1 MNPASVGG
9 CLRAGGSSDATDRFF
24 APDKD
29 EVGFFIETIGRCRT
43 NCFGGKELRVKR
55 SFLEDIKTERIYLNT
70 IGSIDCISIIVNY
83 PRRTLIKDFRFKRG
97 SQGLGVATRTGEFL
111 DEWKGCVYLEGQLP
125 ILHLTKIDTRKVD
138 IKIPLL
144 KFDLLREAQFIYEL
158 SFAQVIVKLEA
169 NLASAIYR

>member
-55 SFLEDIKTERIYLNT
+55 SLLEDIKTEKIYLNT

-83 PRRTLIKDFRFKRG
+83 SHRTVIRDFRFKRG
-97 SQGLGVATRTGEFL
+97 PQGLGLVTRTGEFL

-125 ILHLTKIDTRKVD
+125 ILHLTKIDSRKVD

-144 KFDLLREAQFIYEL
+144 KFGLLGEAQFIYEL

-169 NLASAIYR
+169 HLSTFC